1 MTEIR
6 ARLADAAQDLA
17 SNGWCVLPGV
27 MSADEAGA
35 ALARLWKAADAYS
48 AAGGQTFMN
57 VLDPNYKKTAKKSVA
72 FQENDESNYQ
82 TACIRKSEKIESLVD
97 NLLNLYKDYHS
108 KCESIDGEIS

>member
-1 MTEIR
+1 MPKGRVQQGIKI
-6 ARLADAAQDLA
+6 A
-17 SNGWCVLPGV
+17 SVVDISPSQNEKNIQRCVEK
-27 MSADEAGA
+27 MQ
-35 ALARLWKAADAYS
+35 
-48 AAGGQTFMN
+48 GQLESFMN